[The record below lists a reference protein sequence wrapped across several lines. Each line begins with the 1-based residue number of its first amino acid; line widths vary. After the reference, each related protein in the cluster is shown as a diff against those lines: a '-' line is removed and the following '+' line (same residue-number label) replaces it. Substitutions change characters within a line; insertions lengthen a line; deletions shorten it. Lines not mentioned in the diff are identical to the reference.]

1 VSSYLF
7 LLFRSLE
14 IICVILIMFTIR
26 ILYIIV
32 MFIVPF
38 LCFIQTFL
46 LPSQRTGTHLVPNYE
61 VNNKLARHLYPLS
74 LCRCLEPDRAP
85 GVTPRDAF
93 G

>member
-46 LPSQRTGTHLVPNYE
+46 LPSQRTGTHLVDIY
-61 VNNKLARHLYPLS
+61 LYS
-74 LCRCLEPDRAP
+74 IETCSGQAQ
-85 GVTPRDAF
+85 V
-93 G
+93 